1 MVRNGEISGPDVK
14 RAMRRHWWVIP
25 VSIVVCGTIGVLMA
39 MALPKRYT
47 SQTVVLVTRPTV
59 GPKYVDPVSTEDLNH
74 RLSTMQ
80 EQILSRSRLEPV
92 IQKFGLYKDEVGKTH
107 IEDLVERLRNTISVS
122 ALEAMRGT
130 EDRTLPGFYIN
141 VSFNDPQL
149 AQQICAEVTSMFL
162 SQNALATTKQA
173 EGTTSFLSQ
182 QLDQAKAALDEQD
195 AKLAKLKKQY
205 MGSLPEESQS
215 NLSLLM
221 TMNSQLEAT
230 TQTLSRA
237 QQDKVL
243 NESILTQQLS
253 TWRSMQS
260 SPGTNTETLE
270 QQLGALQDQLTNLE
284 SRYTEEHPDVIKTK
298 NQIAELKRR
307 MTSTSSKAPET
318 PAAAAAN
325 APEPPQIQQ
334 LRAKLKQDELGI
346 ADLTKRQSQIQEQI
360 RQLQGK
366 IQASPMVEEQVKELS
381 RSYQSAQDFY
391 NELLKKRENS
401 AMATDL
407 AHQQEGEQFRVLD
420 PPSLPIK
427 PSFPKK
433 TYFGGGGLGFGL
445 VAALGILYVLVAT
458 DRSLY
463 TERDV
468 EISLKLPVLTTV
480 PSFMIAAN
488 SDLSKGG
495 ATNGNGASQM
505 SLRN

>member
-1 MVRNGEISGPDVK
+1 MVRNGEISGSDAK
-14 RAMRRHWWVIP
+14 RALRKYWWVIP
-25 VSIVVCGTIGVLMA
+25 VSIVACGAIGVLLA
-39 MALPKRYT
+39 MVLPKRYT

-92 IQKFGLYKDEVGKTH
+92 IQKFGLYRDDVGKAH
-107 IEDLVERLRNTISVS
+107 IEDLVERLRSTISVS
-122 ALEAMRGT
+122 ALEAMPGT
-130 EDRTLPGFYIN
+130 QDRTLPGFYIN
-141 VSFNDPQL
+141 VSFDDPTL

-182 QLDQAKAALDEQD
+182 QLEQAKAALDEQD

-237 QQDKVL
+237 QQDKVV
-243 NESILTQQLS
+243 NESILNQQLS
-253 TWRSMQS
+253 TWHSIQT
-260 SPGTNTETLE
+260 SPGASPESLD
-270 QQLGALQDQLTNLE
+270 QQLGVLQDQLTSLE

-307 MTSTSSKAPET
+307 MALANSK
-318 PAAAAAN
+318 PAEPAVTADN
-325 APEPPQIQQ
+325 TPEPPQIQQ
-334 LRAKLKQDELGI
+334 LRAKLKQDELSI
-346 ADLTKRQSQIQEQI
+346 SDLTKRQAQIQEQI
-360 RQLQGK
+360 RQLQGR

-433 TYFGGGGLGFGL
+433 AYFGGGGLGMG
-445 VAALGILYVLVAT
+445 VVVALGILYLLIAT

-463 TERDV
+463 SERDV
-468 EISLKLPVLTTV
+468 EMSLKLPVLTSV
-480 PSFMIAAN
+480 PSFVIPAHAGVLK
-488 SDLSKGG
+488 SGT
-495 ATNGNGASQM
+495 ANGNGASKL

>member
-1 MVRNGEISGPDVK
+1 MVRNGEISGSDAK
-14 RAMRRHWWVIP
+14 RALRKHWWVIP
-25 VSIVVCGTIGVLMA
+25 VSIVACGAIGVLLA
-39 MALPKRYT
+39 MVLPKKYT

-107 IEDLVERLRNTISVS
+107 VEDLVERLRGTISVS

-141 VSFNDPQL
+141 VSFEDPQM

-205 MGSLPEESQS
+205 IGSLPEEAQS

-243 NESILTQQLS
+243 NESILAQQLS
-253 TWRSMQS
+253 TWHSMQTT
-260 SPGTNTETLE
+260 PGTNTETLE
-270 QQLGALQDQLTNLE
+270 QQLGLLQDQLTNLE
-284 SRYTEEHPDVIKTK
+284 SRYTDEHPDVIKTK
-298 NQIAELKRR
+298 NQIEELKRR
-307 MTSTSSKAPET
+307 IAGSSSKPVDPAPS
-318 PAAAAAN
+318 AAN

-334 LRAKLKQDELGI
+334 LRAKLKQDELSI
-346 ADLTKRQSQIQEQI
+346 ADLTKRQVQTQEQI
-360 RQLQGK
+360 HQLEGR

-391 NELLKKRENS
+391 NDLLKKKENS

-433 TYFGGGGLGFGL
+433 ANFAGAGLGLGL
-445 VAALGILYVLVAT
+445 VASLGVLYLIIVN

-468 EISLKLPVLTTV
+468 ETSLKLPVLATV
-480 PSFMIAAN
+480 PSFVISAN
-488 SDLSKGG
+488 SGVAKAGT
-495 ATNGNGASQM
+495 ANGNRASQM

>member
-1 MVRNGEISGPDVK
+1 MVRNGEINGPDVK

-25 VSIVVCGTIGVLMA
+25 VSVIVFGAIGVLLA

-92 IQKFGLYKDEVGKTH
+92 IQKFGLYKDEVGKAH

-205 MGSLPEESQS
+205 MGSLPEEAQS

-253 TWRSMQS
+253 SWRSMQS

-307 MTSTSSKAPET
+307 MASTGSKATET
-318 PAAAAAN
+318 PAAAAN
-325 APEPPQIQQ
+325 SPEPPQIQQ

-433 TYFGGGGLGFGL
+433 AYFGGGGLGFGL
-445 VAALGILYVLVAT
+445 VAALGILYVLIAT

-480 PSFMIAAN
+480 PSFVIAAN
-488 SDLSKGG
+488 ADLSQGG

>member
-14 RAMRRHWWVIP
+14 RAMRRHWWVVP
-25 VSIVVCGTIGVLMA
+25 VSVVVFGTIGVLLA
-39 MALPKRYT
+39 MVLPKRYT

-92 IQKFGLYKDEVGKTH
+92 IQKFGLYKDEVGKAH

-122 ALEAMRGT
+122 ALEAMKGT

-205 MGSLPEESQS
+205 MGSLPEEAQS

-230 TQTLSRA
+230 TQTLSRS

-253 TWRSMQS
+253 TWHSMQT
-260 SPGTNTETLE
+260 SPGASAETLE
-270 QQLGALQDQLTNLE
+270 QQLGILQDQLTSLE

-298 NQIAELKRR
+298 NQIGELKRR
-307 MTSTSSKAPET
+307 MASTSSKPVET
-318 PAAAAAN
+318 PAAAAN

-334 LRAKLKQDELGI
+334 LRAKLKQDELSI

-360 RQLQGK
+360 RQLQGR

-427 PSFPKK
+427 ASFPKK
-433 TYFGGGGLGFGL
+433 TYFGGGGLGLGL
-445 VAALGILYVLVAT
+445 VAALGILYVLIAT

-480 PSFMIAAN
+480 PSFVVAAN

-495 ATNGNGASQM
+495 ATNGNGTPQM

>member
-14 RAMRRHWWVIP
+14 RALRRHWWVIP
-25 VSIVVCGTIGVLMA
+25 VSVVVFGAIGVLLA
-39 MALPKRYT
+39 MVLPKRYT

-92 IQKFGLYKDEVGKTH
+92 IQKFGLYKDEVGKAH

-205 MGSLPEESQS
+205 MGSLPEEAQS
-215 NLSLLM
+215 NLSVLM

-253 TWRSMQS
+253 TWHSMQTS
-260 SPGTNTETLE
+260 SGASPDTLE
-270 QQLGALQDQLTNLE
+270 QQLEILQEQLTSLE

-298 NQIAELKRR
+298 NQIGELKRR
-307 MTSTSSKAPET
+307 MASTNSKPVETSAT
-318 PAAAAAN
+318 AAN

-334 LRAKLKQDELGI
+334 LRAKLKQDELSI

-360 RQLQGK
+360 RQQQGR
-366 IQASPMVEEQVKELS
+366 IQASPMVEEQVKEVS
-381 RSYQSAQDFY
+381 RSSQSAQDFY

-427 PSFPKK
+427 ASFPKK
-433 TYFGGGGLGFGL
+433 AYFGGGGLGFGL
-445 VAALGILYVLVAT
+445 VAALGILYVLIAT

-480 PSFMIAAN
+480 PSFEVAAHF
-488 SDLSKGG
+488 DLSKGG
-495 ATNGNGASQM
+495 ATNGNGAPQM